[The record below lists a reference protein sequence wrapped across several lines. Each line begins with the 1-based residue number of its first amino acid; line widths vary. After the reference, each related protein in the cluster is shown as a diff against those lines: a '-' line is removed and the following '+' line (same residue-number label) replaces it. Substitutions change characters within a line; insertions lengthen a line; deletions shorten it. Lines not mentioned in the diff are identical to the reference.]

1 MTAKFLV
8 RYGEIALKG
17 RNRGEFEQQ
26 LHRNLKG
33 AVEDYSAEVERMHGR
48 FMVSGPEANRAG
60 MLENLSRVFGVVS
73 LSSTWEA
80 KLDFEIIKI
89 RAAEIFGQPSA
100 ANTSFKVASRR
111 ANKKFPYTSPEINQL
126 LGGHLLE
133 KQPGLKVDL
142 HNPDIILN
150 VEIGYKSAYL
160 YLDKIAGPGG
170 LPVGITGKSLLLLSG
185 GIDSPVA
192 GWLAMK
198 RGLSLEAVHF
208 HSFPYTSRHSSD
220 KALELCKKLARYG
233 GKIPLHMINVAEI
246 QKTLRLEC
254 PPEMGIILLR
264 RMMYRLAQL
273 VCEKRHLQALVTGE
287 NLGQVA
293 SQTLESIE
301 VISKATDMLVL
312 RPLVSF
318 DKIEIVSIARDID
331 SFDISVLPY
340 EDCCTIFL
348 PKSPVTKPKLEVV
361 ENFEKRLD
369 ISTMLDQALQT
380 AELHVV
386 KRSSTYS
393 SSA

>member
-1 MTAKFLV
+1 MAAKFLV

-33 AVEDYSAEVERMHGR
+33 AVGDFEAEVDRMHGR
-48 FMVSGPEANRAG
+48 FMVSGPEAGREA
-60 MLENLSRVFGVVS
+60 MQERLSRVFGVVS
-73 LSSTWEA
+73 VSPVWEEA
-80 KLDFEIIKI
+80 LDFEKIKTL
-89 RAAEIFGQPSA
+89 AKEIFAQF
-100 ANTSFKVASRR
+100 ANKSSSFKVQSRR
-111 ANKKFPYTSPEINQL
+111 ANKHFPYNSPEISQL

-133 KQPGLKVDL
+133 EYPLLQVDL
-142 HNPDIILN
+142 HQPDIILS

-185 GIDSPVA
+185 GMDSPVA

-198 RGLSLEAVHF
+198 RGLALEAVHF
-208 HSFPYTSRHSSD
+208 HSFPFTSRHSSD
-220 KALELCKKLARYG
+220 KAIELSKILARYG

-246 QKTLRLEC
+246 QKILRQDC
-254 PPEMGIILLR
+254 PPEMGVILLR

-273 VCEKRHLQALVTGE
+273 VCEKRHLQAIVTGE

-293 SQTLESIE
+293 SQTLESID
-301 VISKATDMLVL
+301 VISKATSMLVI

-318 DKIEIVSIARDID
+318 DKDEIISIARNID
-331 SFDISVLPY
+331 SFDISALPY
-340 EDCCTIFL
+340 EDCCTLFL
-348 PKSPVTKPKLEVV
+348 PRSPVTKPRHAVV
-361 ENFEKRLD
+361 EQLEKRLD
-369 ISTMLDQALQT
+369 IPAMLEQALQT

-386 KRSSTYS
+386 KR
-393 SSA
+393 